1 MSSSAL
7 PSPPLHGST
16 QPPNPFALAL
26 DDWNVETGPEEYPT
40 AGALARRLDRLT
52 VQTPALRVVDS
63 ELGQVADA
71 VRSML
76 RRREV
81 FANLV
86 GSEDDAEAEE
96 IQEAIVAAEE
106 AVPAEGNDR
115 LILSMPPQEG
125 KTERV
130 GRRGVTWFLKQFP
143 ELRIGIVSYDG
154 DHAARI
160 SGMSREDIEL
170 FNGEDGTINLGLKL
184 ARNQRAVSRWNL
196 IEGGG
201 VYAIGIGG
209 GLTGRPLDLLLID
222 DPVKDIRNAD
232 SILLSGQAWNWW
244 QTVARPRLAPWA
256 PVILVQTRWHEAD
269 LAGRMIS
276 KQVEDEGAGLEHYD
290 RWKVVNIPA
299 QADHH
304 PEKGEV
310 DVLGRKPGEFMVSA
324 RGRTEAQWE
333 ATKNATSARFW
344 SALYQGRPTPDV
356 GEIWLR
362 AWWRRYSEPLWSA
375 QPDGT
380 YQIPDV
386 DRVVQ
391 SWDMSFKDKKSSDY
405 VVGQVWAKRG
415 ASSYL
420 VYQIHRRLSFT
431 ATLDAMRRVSFLFPQ
446 AHKKIVEDKANGT
459 AVIDSL
465 KKELPG
471 IVESEPT
478 TSKVAR
484 ADAVSPFIRAG
495 NVLLPTVAVASMER
509 ELAWDV
515 EGFIAEATS
524 FPNIKHDDQVDS
536 TSQYLAETYLG
547 PGGKAEMSLPTG
559 RTPDR
564 INPAARGLMA
574 SPVHRDLLRRQLGS
588 RK

>member
-1 MSSSAL
+1 MS
-7 PSPPLHGST
+7 GST
-16 QPPNPFALAL
+16 SAQPRSPTQPDPFLYAL
-26 DDWNVETGPEEYPT
+26 DDWNVPEAADGYETP
-40 AGALARRLDRLT
+40 GALARRLDRLT
-52 VQTPALRVVDS
+52 IQTPALRVVDNELS
-63 ELGQVADA
+63 EVAAA

-81 FANLV
+81 FATLV
-86 GSEDDAEAEE
+86 GDEEEASSEE
-96 IQEAIVAAEE
+96 IQAAIVASEK

-170 FNGEDGTINLGLKL
+170 FNGDDGMANLGLRL

-196 IEGGG
+196 TEGGG

-209 GLTGRPLDLLLID
+209 GFTGRPIDLLLID

-232 SILLSGQAWNWW
+232 SVLLSGHAWGWW

-256 PVILVQTRWHEAD
+256 PVVLVQTRWHEAD

-276 KQVEDEGAGLEHYD
+276 KQVEDEGAGLEHFD
-290 RWKVVNIPA
+290 RWRVVNIPA

-304 PEKGEV
+304 PERGEV
-310 DVLGRKPGEFMVSA
+310 DVLGREPGEFMVSA
-324 RGRTEAQWE
+324 RGRTESQWE

-344 SALYQGRPTPDV
+344 SALYQGRPTPDI
-356 GEIWLR
+356 GEIWLK
-362 AWWRRYSEPLWSA
+362 AWWRRYAVPMWSA
-375 QPDGT
+375 QSDGS
-380 YQIPDV
+380 YRIEGV
-386 DRVVQ
+386 DSVLQ

-405 VVGQVWAKRG
+405 VVGQVWAKLG
-415 ASSYL
+415 ANTYL
-420 VYQIHRRLSFT
+420 IYQVHARLSFT
-431 ATLDAMRRVSFLFPQ
+431 ATLDAMRRVTALFPQ

-465 KKELPG
+465 KKEIPG
-471 IVESEPT
+471 IIPCEPVQN
-478 TSKVAR
+478 KEAR

-495 NVLLPTVAVASMER
+495 NVWLPTTEVASAER
-509 ELAWDV
+509 ALFWDV
-515 EGFIAEATS
+515 EGFIVEATS
-524 FPNIKHDDQVDS
+524 FPNIIHDDQVDA
-536 TSQYLAETYLG
+536 TSQLLAEVYLG
-547 PGGKAEMSLPTG
+547 PGGTAVMQRPAGRMPDKISQNGRGIMS
-559 RTPDR
+559 
-564 INPAARGLMA
+564 
-574 SPVHRDLLRRQLGS
+574 SPVQRRLTQ
-588 RK
+588 RQIR